1 MFLPINLLKKFFKII
16 SMTNSQ
22 FNPALPLPIKF
33 NINDGKFGNQ
43 LTLCIPVESV
53 THFMEHIQNLVN
65 TKQSDGKVYDFAKKE
80 NIQTKCIYINAK
92 AMEGDYGIF
101 GNINPQKIEDA
112 PNTQG
117 LF

>member
-1 MFLPINLLKKFFKII
+1 
-16 SMTNSQ
+16 MTNSQ

-65 TKQSDGKVYDFAKKE
+65 TKTTDGKVYDFAQKKTLKL
-80 NIQTKCIYINAK
+80 NVYISTLKRWNQMTGTDFLVTLIHK
-92 AMEGDYGIF
+92 R
-101 GNINPQKIEDA
+101 
-112 PNTQG
+112 
-117 LF
+117 

>member
-1 MFLPINLLKKFFKII
+1 MFLPINLLKLFFKII

-33 NINDGKFGNQ
+33 NINDGKFGTQ

-65 TKQSDGKVYDFAKKE
+65 TKQADGKVYDFAQKKNVE
-80 NIQTKCIYINAK
+80 AKCIYINAK
-92 AMEGDYGIF
+92 AMEGDYGVY
-101 GNINPQKIEDA
+101 GSINPQKIEGA

>member
-1 MFLPINLLKKFFKII
+1 MFLPINLSKLFYKTI

-33 NINDGKFGNQ
+33 NINDGKFGTQ

-65 TKQSDGKVYDFAKKE
+65 TKQADGKVYDFSKKE
-80 NIQTKCIYINAK
+80 TFKQNVYISTLKRWKETTVFMAALIRK
-92 AMEGDYGIF
+92 R
-101 GNINPQKIEDA
+101 
-112 PNTQG
+112 
-117 LF
+117 

>member
-1 MFLPINLLKKFFKII
+1 MFLPINLLKQYYKIT

-53 THFMEHIQNLVN
+53 FAIGGFSFYGSY
-65 TKQSDGKVYDFAKKE
+65 TKPSKYK
-80 NIQTKCIYINAK
+80 NIRWKS
-92 AMEGDYGIF
+92 
-101 GNINPQKIEDA
+101 
-112 PNTQG
+112 
-117 LF
+117 L

>member
-1 MFLPINLLKKFFKII
+1 
-16 SMTNSQ
+16 MTNSQ

-53 THFMEHIQNLVN
+53 THFMDHIQNLVN
-65 TKQSDGKVYDFAKKE
+65 TKTSDGKVYDFTKKE
-80 NIQTKCIYINAK
+80 NVQTKCIYINAK
-92 AMEGDYGIF
+92 ALEGDYGIY
-101 GNINPQKIEDA
+101 GNINPQKIEGVSSS
-112 PNTQG
+112 QG

>member
-1 MFLPINLLKKFFKII
+1 
-16 SMTNSQ
+16 MTNSQ

-33 NINDGKFGNQ
+33 NINDGRFGNQ

-80 NIQTKCIYINAK
+80 NIQTKCIYILTILYSCLC
-92 AMEGDYGIF
+92 MD
-101 GNINPQKIEDA
+101 
-112 PNTQG
+112 
-117 LF
+117 LFDSTYIRFCILLVMQMSWV

>member
-1 MFLPINLLKKFFKII
+1 MV
-16 SMTNSQ
+16 
-22 FNPALPLPIKF
+22 
-33 NINDGKFGNQ
+33 KFGTQ

-65 TKQSDGKVYDFAKKE
+65 TKQSDGKIYDFAKKKTFKL
-80 NIQTKCIYINAK
+80 NVYISTLK
-92 AMEGDYGIF
+92 AMEGDYGVY
-101 GNINPQKIEDA
+101 GSINPQKIEGA

>member
-1 MFLPINLLKKFFKII
+1 MFLLINLSKLFYKTI

-33 NINDGKFGNQ
+33 NINDGKFGTQ

-80 NIQTKCIYINAK
+80 NVQTKCIYINAK
-92 AMEGDYGIF
+92 AMEGDYGVY
-101 GNINPQKIEDA
+101 GSINPQKIEGVS
-112 PNTQG
+112 NSQG